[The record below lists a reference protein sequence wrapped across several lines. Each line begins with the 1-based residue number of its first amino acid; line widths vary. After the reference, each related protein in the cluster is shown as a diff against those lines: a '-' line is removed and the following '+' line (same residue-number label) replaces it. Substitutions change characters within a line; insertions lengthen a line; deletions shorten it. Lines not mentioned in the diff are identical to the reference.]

1 MLTMLSAVATCEREL
16 MLERKREAQAVNPTK
31 RGNGKAVDREGIK
44 KALSDGLSVRKPPRA
59 LMLLLQRYSELRRKK
74 RRRNASLIFGD
85 SGFSRSGALKIALS
99 TSRNL
104 AIREGI

>member
-1 MLTMLSAVATCEREL
+1 
-16 MLERKREAQAVNPTK
+16 
-31 RGNGKAVDREGIK
+31 
-44 KALSDGLSVRKPPRA
+44 
-59 LMLLLQRYSELRRKK
+59 MLLLQRCNVSRRKK

-104 AIREGI
+104 AIREGLHMYSKGFIGIYRYLDVFIAIYFLFTFI